1 MEQDQRQTFLRRAA
15 EAFPDEESKIRA
27 YVRGADSAAGMFG
40 GSTKGGNA
48 YNIVRRYDE
57 DIVTGTITIA
67 EQDGKK
73 AEMEIYEWRANR

>member
-1 MEQDQRQTFLRRAA
+1 MEQDQRQTFLRRLADV
-15 EAFPDEESKIRA
+15 FPDEEVNIRA
-27 YVRGADSAAGMFG
+27 YVRGADSAAVMFG
-40 GSTKGGNA
+40 GSTKGSNA
-48 YNIVRRYDE
+48 YNVVRRHDE